1 MIRTPFKD
9 NAVIL
14 TGASKGIG
22 EQLAYRL
29 AEQGACLA
37 LAARGAEKLEAVAE
51 ECRKRGAQA
60 ISVPT
65 DVTDEAQCKRL
76 VERAV
81 ETYGR
86 VDTLLNNAGY
96 GYPRRFEA
104 LPDLITI
111 KSETALNYLGLVH
124 CVYYALPHLR
134 HTRGRIV
141 AVSSFGGLVGLPGT
155 IGYNA
160 SKHALRGF
168 LDTLRAELLGTGV
181 TVTVVYPGAVR
192 TERLY
197 ETMGDRVRT
206 VPSMSPERCAEITL
220 DAGAKRKR
228 QVIMTLEGKVL
239 LWLSRVIPGILDRH
253 LVRLSNLY
261 EE

>member
-1 MIRTPFKD
+1 MNAPFKD
-9 NAVIL
+9 NVVIL

-22 EQLAYRL
+22 EQLAYQL
-29 AEQGACLA
+29 ADQGACLA
-37 LAARGAEKLEAVAE
+37 LAARGVEKLEAVAE
-51 ECRKRGAQA
+51 ECRKRGTQA
-60 ISVPT
+60 IAVPT

-76 VERAV
+76 VERAIEV
-81 ETYGR
+81 FGR

-96 GYPRRFEA
+96 GYPRRFES
-104 LPDLITI
+104 LPDLATL
-111 KSETALNYLGLVH
+111 KSEIALNYLGLVH
-124 CVYYALPHLR
+124 CVYYALPRLKQ
-134 HTRGRIV
+134 TRGRIV

-168 LDTLRAELLGTGV
+168 LDTLRAELMGTGV

-220 DAGAKRKR
+220 DAGTKRKR
-228 QVIMTLEGKVL
+228 QVIMTLEGKAL
-239 LWLSRVIPGILDRH
+239 LWLSHFIPGILDRQ